1 MSQRLFFRACLSK
14 LPAIMA
20 RSALLNTDT
29 EDLKELLSNGKSYSV
44 PPYQRDYS
52 WKQEH
57 WEDLWED
64 LANVEANREDHYMGA
79 IVLES
84 GERKQFRV
92 IDGQQRMATLSILI
106 LACVDHLYALANEG
120 VDALAN
126 KERAVLLESSYLGAK
141 DPTSLRITPKLKLNA
156 NDDDFFQLNLAQ
168 RKAPQG
174 GVRGLRDSERLLWE
188 CFQFFKGKVQEKF
201 SRTKRGEEVAA
212 FVGEIVT
219 ERLVF
224 ISVRVQD
231 QLSAYTVF
239 ETLNARGLELTETDL
254 LKNYLLSLADWLSKS
269 QMEPVLRQWA
279 RITARVGI
287 ASFPEFL
294 RHHLNS
300 QRDYVRQKQL
310 FKTIKR
316 DVTSLDHVFE
326 LLDRLERDAA
336 WFEALNDHAGQF
348 WLDYQGAKEQVR
360 VLNLFG
366 VSQYTPL
373 VLAAKDVFT
382 APQDLVEVLR
392 YCATISVRFN
402 GVSRRSTHILEE
414 IYNRAAL
421 AVRGGDAT
429 TLPTIRQALRAIY
442 IPDEEFE
449 ADFAALRL
457 RNRGTAGRRLRY
469 ILAKIE
475 RQLSGADITD
485 EGMTAT
491 VEHILPE
498 NPSEIGWD
506 HFKPEAHE
514 RSYERIGNYS
524 LLERGLNGQQ
534 AGNGSFAQKQ
544 AVYAQSQYR
553 TSKDLTRLNEWTEE
567 AIARRQ
573 AEMALVAKAVWALTF
588 A

>member
-1 MSQRLFFRACLSK
+1 
-14 LPAIMA
+14 MA
-20 RSALLNTDT
+20 RSTLLNTDT
-29 EDLKELLSNGKSYSV
+29 EDLKELLSNGKSYTV

-64 LANVEANREDHYMGA
+64 LATVEAAREDHYMGT

-84 GERKQFRV
+84 GERKQFRI

-106 LACVDHLYALANEG
+106 LACVDYLYDIAAAGVETDANS
-120 VDALAN
+120 
-126 KERAVLLESSYLGAK
+126 ERAALLESSYLGAK

-168 RKAPQG
+168 RKPPQG
-174 GVRGLRDSERLLWE
+174 GVRGLRDSERLLWQ
-188 CFQFFKGKVQEKF
+188 CFQFFKGKIEQKF
-201 SRTKRGEEVAA
+201 STRKKGEEVAA
-212 FVGEIVT
+212 LVSEIIT

-254 LKNYLLSLADWLSKS
+254 LKNYLLSLANRLSKS

-287 ASFPEFL
+287 AGFPEFL

-300 QRDYVRQKQL
+300 QRGFVRQKQL

-316 DVTSLDHVFE
+316 DVT
-326 LLDRLERDAA
+326 LLDQVFALLDQLEKDAA
-336 WFEALNDHAGQF
+336 WFEGLNDPSSDF
-348 WLDYQGAKEQVR
+348 WLDFQGAKEQVR
-360 VLNLFG
+360 VLNLFN

-373 VLAAKDVFT
+373 VLAAKEAFT
-382 APQDLVEVLR
+382 VPADLVEILR
-392 YCATISVRFN
+392 YCAVLSVRFN

-421 AVRGGDAT
+421 EIREGKAT
-429 TLPTIRQALRAIY
+429 TLLAVRQALRPIY

-457 RNRGTAGRRLRY
+457 RNRGISGKRLRY
-469 ILAKIE
+469 VLAKIE
-475 RQLSGADITD
+475 KQLGGSDVSD
-485 EGMTAT
+485 ESMMAT

-498 NPSEIGWD
+498 NPGEAGWE
-506 HFKPEAHE
+506 HFTSDAYE
-514 RSYERIGNYS
+514 RSYERVGNYS
-524 LLERGLNGQQ
+524 LLERNLNAKQ
-534 AGNGSFAQKQ
+534 AGNAGFAQKQ
-544 AVYAQSQYR
+544 AVYQQSQYK
-553 TSKDLTRLNEWTEE
+553 TSKELTNIPDWTEE
-567 AIARRQ
+567 SIAGRQ
-573 AEMALVAKAVWALTF
+573 AGMARAAKTIWALTF
-588 A
+588 

>member
-1 MSQRLFFRACLSK
+1 
-14 LPAIMA
+14 MA
-20 RSALLNTDT
+20 RNTLLNTDT

-44 PPYQRDYS
+44 PAYQRDYS

-64 LANVEANREDHYMGA
+64 LCTVEANREDHYMGT
-79 IVLES
+79 IVLEI

-106 LACVDHLYALANEG
+106 LACVDYLYSLAGEG
-120 VDALAN
+120 VEPPEN
-126 KERAVLLESSYLGAK
+126 KERAALLESGYLGAK
-141 DPTSLRITPKLKLNA
+141 DPSSLRITPKLKLNA

-168 RKAPQG
+168 RKPPQG
-174 GVRGLRDSERLLWE
+174 GVRGLRDSERLLWG
-188 CFQFFKGKVQEKF
+188 CFQFFVGKVREKF
-201 SRTKRGEEVAA
+201 STRKKGEEVAA
-212 FVGEIVT
+212 FVSEIVT

-254 LKNYLLSLADWLSKS
+254 LKNYLLSLADRLSKS

-300 QRDYVRQKQL
+300 QRGYVRQKQL
-310 FKTIKR
+310 FKTIKK
-316 DVTSLDHVFE
+316 DVTALDQVFA
-326 LLDRLERDAA
+326 LLDWLEKDAA
-336 WFEALNDHAGQF
+336 WFEGLNDPASQF
-348 WLDYQGAKEQVR
+348 WLDYQGAKEHVR
-360 VLNLFG
+360 VLNLFN

-382 APQDLVEVLR
+382 TPQDMVEILR
-392 YCATISVRFN
+392 YCAVVSVRFN
-402 GVSRRSTHILEE
+402 GVSRRSTHTLEE
-414 IYNRAAL
+414 IYNRAAVDVRQGRASTL
-421 AVRGGDAT
+421 A
-429 TLPTIRQALRAIY
+429 ALRLALRPIY
-442 IPDEEFE
+442 ILDEDFE

-457 RNRGTAGRRLRY
+457 RNRSTSGKRLRY
-469 ILAKIE
+469 ILAKLE
-475 RQLSGADITD
+475 KQLSGVDITD

-498 NPSEIGWD
+498 NPGEAEWE
-506 HFKPEAHE
+506 HFTSDAHE
-514 RSYERIGNYS
+514 RSYERVGNYS

-534 AGNGSFAQKQ
+534 AGNAAFAQKQ
-544 AVYAQSQYR
+544 AVYAKSQYR
-553 TSKDLTRLNEWTEE
+553 TSNDLGKFTDWTEE
-567 AIARRQ
+567 TIAKRQ
-573 AEMALVAKAVWALTF
+573 AELAKVAKSIWSLTF
-588 A
+588 

>member
-1 MSQRLFFRACLSK
+1 
-14 LPAIMA
+14 MA
-20 RSALLNTDT
+20 RNPLLNTDT

-44 PPYQRDYS
+44 PAYQRDYS

-64 LANVEANREDHYMGA
+64 LCTVEANREDHYMGT
-79 IVLES
+79 IVLEI

-106 LACVDHLYALANEG
+106 LACVDYLYSLAGEG
-120 VDALAN
+120 VEPPEN
-126 KERAVLLESSYLGAK
+126 KERAALLESGYLGAK
-141 DPTSLRITPKLKLNA
+141 DPSSLRITPKLKLNA

-168 RKAPQG
+168 RKPPQG
-174 GVRGLRDSERLLWE
+174 GVRGLRDSERLLWG
-188 CFQFFKGKVQEKF
+188 CFQFFVGKVREKF
-201 SRTKRGEEVAA
+201 STRKKGEEVAA
-212 FVGEIVT
+212 FVSEIVT

-254 LKNYLLSLADWLSKS
+254 LKNYLLSLADRLSKS

-300 QRDYVRQKQL
+300 QRGYVRQKQL
-310 FKTIKR
+310 FKTIKK
-316 DVTSLDHVFE
+316 DVTALDQVFA
-326 LLDRLERDAA
+326 LLDWLEKDAA
-336 WFEALNDHAGQF
+336 WFEGLNDPASQF
-348 WLDYQGAKEQVR
+348 WLDYQGAKEHVR
-360 VLNLFG
+360 VLNLFN

-382 APQDLVEVLR
+382 TPQDMVEILR
-392 YCATISVRFN
+392 YCAVVSVRFN
-402 GVSRRSTHILEE
+402 GVSRRSTHTLEE
-414 IYNRAAL
+414 IYNRAAVDVRQGRASTL
-421 AVRGGDAT
+421 A
-429 TLPTIRQALRAIY
+429 ALRLALRPIY
-442 IPDEEFE
+442 ILDEDFE

-457 RNRGTAGRRLRY
+457 RNRSTSGKRLRY
-469 ILAKIE
+469 ILAKLE
-475 RQLSGADITD
+475 KQLSGVDITD

-498 NPSEIGWD
+498 NPGEAEWE
-506 HFKPEAHE
+506 HFTSDAHE
-514 RSYERIGNYS
+514 RSYERVGNYS

-534 AGNGSFAQKQ
+534 AGNAAFAQKQ
-544 AVYAQSQYR
+544 AVYAKSQYR
-553 TSKDLTRLNEWTEE
+553 TSNDLGKFTDWTEE
-567 AIARRQ
+567 TIAKRQ
-573 AEMALVAKAVWALTF
+573 AELAKVAKSIWSLTF
-588 A
+588 

>member
-1 MSQRLFFRACLSK
+1 
-14 LPAIMA
+14 MA
-20 RSALLNTDT
+20 RSTLLNTDT

-64 LANVEANREDHYMGA
+64 LATVEANHEDHYMGA

-92 IDGQQRMATLSILI
+92 IDGQQRMATLSIIL
-106 LACVDHLYALANEG
+106 LACVDFLYGLANEG
-120 VDALAN
+120 IDAKEN
-126 KERAVLLESSYLGAK
+126 KERATLLEGSYIGAK

-168 RKAPQG
+168 RKPPQG
-174 GVRGLRDSERLLWE
+174 GTRGLRDSERLLWE
-188 CFQFFKGKVQEKF
+188 CFQFFKGKVHEKF
-201 SRTKRGEEVAA
+201 STKKQGDQVAV
-212 FVGEIVT
+212 FVSEIVT

-254 LKNYLLSLADWLSKS
+254 LKNYLLSLADRLSKS
-269 QMEPVLRQWA
+269 QMDPVLRQWA

-300 QRDYVRQKQL
+300 RREYVRQKQL

-316 DVTSLDHVFE
+316 DVTTLDHVFA
-326 LLDRLERDAA
+326 LLDRLENDAA
-336 WFEALNDHAGQF
+336 WFEGMNDYTSQF

-360 VLNLFG
+360 VLNLFN

-373 VLAAKDVFT
+373 VLAAKDAFN
-382 APQDLVEVLR
+382 APQDLVEILR
-392 YCATISVRFN
+392 YCAVLSVRFN
-402 GVSRRSTHILEE
+402 GVSKRSTHVLEE
-414 IYNRAAL
+414 VYNRAAL
-421 AVRGGDAT
+421 EVRRGNAKTLLAV
-429 TLPTIRQALRAIY
+429 RQALRPIY
-442 IPDEEFE
+442 ISDEEFE
-449 ADFAALRL
+449 ADFSALKL
-457 RNRGTAGRRLRY
+457 RNRSTSGKRLRY
-469 ILAKIE
+469 FLARIE
-475 RQLSGADITD
+475 KRLSGTDISD
-485 EGMTAT
+485 EAMTAT

-498 NPSEIGWD
+498 NPGESGWE
-506 HFKPEAHE
+506 HFTPEAHE
-514 RSYERIGNYS
+514 RSYERVGNYS
-524 LLERGLNGQQ
+524 LLEKSLNGQL
-534 AGNGSFAQKQ
+534 AGNAAFAQKLI
-544 AVYAQSQYR
+544 VYAQSQYR
-553 TSKDLTRLNEWTEE
+553 TAKELSQFTDWTEE
-567 AIARRQ
+567 TIAKRQ
-573 AEMALVAKAVWALTF
+573 GDMARVAKAIWMLTF
-588 A
+588 

>member
-1 MSQRLFFRACLSK
+1 
-14 LPAIMA
+14 MA
-20 RSALLNTDT
+20 ASSTLLNTDT
-29 EDLKELLSNGKSYSV
+29 EDLKELLSNGKRYSV

-64 LANVEANREDHYMGA
+64 LATVEANREDHYMGA

-84 GERKQFRV
+84 GLRKQFRV

-106 LACVDHLYALANEG
+106 LACVDYLYGLASEG
-120 VDALAN
+120 VDTAAN
-126 KERAVLLESSYLGAK
+126 NERATLLESSYLGAK

-168 RKAPQG
+168 RKPPQG

-188 CFQFFKGKVQEKF
+188 CFQFFKGKVQGKF
-201 SRTKRGEEVAA
+201 STKKEGEQVAA
-212 FVGEIVT
+212 FVSEIVT

-254 LKNYLLSLADWLSKS
+254 LKNYLLSLADRLSKS
-269 QMEPVLRQWA
+269 QMDPVLRQWA

-300 QRDYVRQKQL
+300 QREYVRQKQL

-316 DVTSLDHVFE
+316 DVTTLDHVFA
-326 LLDRLERDAA
+326 LLDRLEKDAA
-336 WFEALNDHAGQF
+336 WFEGLNDHASQF

-360 VLNLFG
+360 VLNLFN

-382 APQDLVEVLR
+382 APQDVVEILR
-392 YCATISVRFN
+392 YCAVLSVRFN

-414 IYNRAAL
+414 VYNRAAL
-421 AVRGGDAT
+421 EVRRGTAT
-429 TLPTIRQALRAIY
+429 TLAAVRQALRPIY
-442 IPDEEFE
+442 ILDEEFE
-449 ADFAALRL
+449 SDFAALRL
-457 RNRGTAGRRLRY
+457 RNRSTSGKRLRY

-475 RQLSGADITD
+475 KQLSGADITD

-498 NPSEIGWD
+498 NPGEVGWE
-506 HFKPEAHE
+506 HFTAEGHE

-524 LLERGLNGQQ
+524 LLERSLNGQQ
-534 AGNGSFAQKQ
+534 AGNASFAQKQ
-544 AVYAQSQYR
+544 TVYAQSQYR
-553 TSKDLTRLNEWTEE
+553 TSKELGQFSDWIEE
-567 AIARRQ
+567 TIAKRQ
-573 AEMALVAKAVWALTF
+573 ADMAKVAKTVWALSV
-588 A
+588 

>member
-1 MSQRLFFRACLSK
+1 
-14 LPAIMA
+14 MA

-29 EDLKELLSNGKSYSV
+29 EDLKELLSNGKSYTV

-64 LANVEANREDHYMGA
+64 LATVEINREDHYMGA

-106 LACVDHLYALANEG
+106 LACVDYLYELAAAG
-120 VDALAN
+120 VDTTAN
-126 KERAVLLESSYLGAK
+126 TERAALLESSYLGAK
-141 DPTSLRITPKLKLNA
+141 DPTSLRITPKFKLNA

-168 RKAPQG
+168 RKPPQG
-174 GVRGLRDSERLLWE
+174 GVRGLRDSEKLLWE

-201 SRTKRGEEVAA
+201 SQRRKGEEVAG
-212 FVGEIVT
+212 FVSEIVT

-254 LKNYLLSLADWLSKS
+254 LKNYLLSLADRLSKS

-279 RITARVGI
+279 RITVRVGI
-287 ASFPEFL
+287 GSFPEFL

-300 QRDYVRQKQL
+300 QREYVRQKQL

-316 DVTSLDHVFE
+316 DVTTLDHVFGI
-326 LLDRLERDAA
+326 LDRLEKDAA
-336 WFEALNDHAGQF
+336 WFEALNDYASQF

-360 VLNLFG
+360 VLNLFN

-382 APQDLVEVLR
+382 APQDITEVLR
-392 YCATISVRFN
+392 YCAVISVRFN
-402 GVSRRSTHILEE
+402 GVGRRSTHILEE

-421 AVRGGDAT
+421 EVRHGRAT
-429 TLPTIRQALRAIY
+429 TLAAVRQVLRPVY

-449 ADFAALRL
+449 ADFATLRL
-457 RNRGTAGRRLRY
+457 RNRGTSGKRLRY
-469 ILAKIE
+469 LLAKIE
-475 RQLSGADITD
+475 KQLSGADITD

-491 VEHILPE
+491 VEHVLPE
-498 NPSEIGWD
+498 NPSEVGWE
-506 HFKPEAHE
+506 HFTTEAHD

-534 AGNGSFAQKQ
+534 AANAAFAEKK

-553 TSKDLTRLNEWTEE
+553 TSKELLQFAEWTEE
-567 AIARRQ
+567 TIAKRQ
-573 AEMALVAKAVWALTF
+573 SDMARVAKTVWALKF
-588 A
+588 

>member
-1 MSQRLFFRACLSK
+1 
-14 LPAIMA
+14 MA
-20 RSALLNTDT
+20 SSALLNTDT

-64 LANVEANREDHYMGA
+64 LATVEANREDHYMGA

-106 LACVDHLYALANEG
+106 LACVDYLYELASDG
-120 VDALAN
+120 VDSTAN
-126 KERAVLLESSYLGAK
+126 KERATLLESSYLGAK

-188 CFQFFKGKVQEKF
+188 CFLFFKAKVREKF
-201 SRTKRGEEVAA
+201 SRRTKGEDVAG
-212 FVGEIVT
+212 FVSEIVS

-254 LKNYLLSLADWLSKS
+254 LKNYLLSLADRLSKS
-269 QMEPVLRQWA
+269 QMDPVLRQWA
-279 RITARVGI
+279 RITASVGI

-300 QRDYVRQKQL
+300 QREYVRQKQL

-316 DVTSLDHVFE
+316 DVTTLDHVFA
-326 LLDRLERDAA
+326 LLDRLEKDAA
-336 WFEALNDHAGQF
+336 WFAALNDHASQF
-348 WLDYQGAKEQVR
+348 WLDYQGSKEHVR
-360 VLNLFG
+360 VLNLFN

-382 APQDLVEVLR
+382 APQEVVEVLR
-392 YCATISVRFN
+392 CCAVLSVRFN

-414 IYNRAAL
+414 IYNHAAL
-421 AVRGGDAT
+421 EIRKGKSATLAAVR
-429 TLPTIRQALRAIY
+429 QSLRPIY

-449 ADFAALRL
+449 ADFSALRL
-457 RNRGTAGRRLRY
+457 RNRSTSGKRLRY
-469 ILAKIE
+469 ILAKTE
-475 RQLSGADITD
+475 KQLSGADITD

-498 NPSEIGWD
+498 NPGEAGWE
-506 HFKPEAHE
+506 HFTVEAHE

-534 AGNGSFAQKQ
+534 AGNAPFALKQ
-544 AVYAQSQYR
+544 PVYAQSHYR
-553 TSKDLTRLNEWTEE
+553 TSKDLAQFTEWTEE
-567 AIARRQ
+567 TIAKRQ
-573 AEMALVAKAVWALTF
+573 AEMARVAKSVWALTL
-588 A
+588 

>member
-1 MSQRLFFRACLSK
+1 M
-14 LPAIMA
+14 P
-20 RSALLNTDT
+20 RSTLLNTDT

-64 LANVEANREDHYMGA
+64 LLTIEASREDHYMGA

-106 LACVDHLYALANEG
+106 LACVDYLYGLAAEG
-120 VDALAN
+120 VDAAAN
-126 KERAVLLESSYLGAK
+126 KERAALLESSYLGAK

-168 RKAPQG
+168 RKPPQG
-174 GVRGLRDSERLLWE
+174 GVRNLRDSEKLLWD
-188 CFQFFKGKVQEKF
+188 CFQFFKGKIQAKFARQEK
-201 SRTKRGEEVAA
+201 GEEVAR

-254 LKNYLLSLADWLSKS
+254 LKNYLLSLADRLSKS
-269 QMEPVLRQWA
+269 QMDPVLRQWA
-279 RITARVGI
+279 RITARIGI

-300 QRDYVRQKQL
+300 HREYVRQKQL

-316 DVTSLDHVFE
+316 DVTTLDHVFA
-326 LLDRLERDAA
+326 LLDRLEKDAA
-336 WFEALNDHAGQF
+336 WFEALNDYAGQF
-348 WLDYQGAKEQVR
+348 WLDYQGAKEHVR
-360 VLNLFG
+360 VLNLFN

-373 VLAAKDVFT
+373 ILAAKDVFT

-392 YCATISVRFN
+392 YCAVLSVRFN
-402 GVSRRSTHILEE
+402 GVGRRSTHILEE

-421 AVRGGDAT
+421 DVRRGTAT
-429 TLPTIRQALRAIY
+429 TLVAVRQALHPIY
-442 IPDEEFE
+442 IPDNEFE
-449 ADFAALRL
+449 ADFSALRL
-457 RNRGTAGRRLRY
+457 RNRSTSGKRLRY

-475 RQLSGADITD
+475 KQLSGADITD

-498 NPSEIGWD
+498 NPGEAGWE
-506 HFKPEAHE
+506 HFTAEAHD
-514 RSYERIGNYS
+514 RSYERVGNYS
-524 LLERGLNGQQ
+524 LLERNLNGQQ
-534 AGNGSFAQKQ
+534 AGNAAFAHKQ
-544 AVYAQSQYR
+544 TVYAQSQYR
-553 TSKDLTRLNEWTEE
+553 TSKDLGQFTEWTEE
-567 AIARRQ
+567 TIAKRQ
-573 AEMALVAKAVWALTF
+573 AGMAKVAKAIWALLI
-588 A
+588 

>member
-1 MSQRLFFRACLSK
+1 
-14 LPAIMA
+14 MA
-20 RSALLNTDT
+20 RSALLSTDT
-29 EDLKELLSNGKSYSV
+29 EDLKEILSNGKSYSV
-44 PPYQRDYS
+44 PAYQRDYS

-64 LANVEANREDHYMGA
+64 LATVEANREDHYMGA

-106 LACVDHLYALANEG
+106 LACVDFLYGLASEG
-120 VDALAN
+120 VDATAN
-126 KERAVLLESSYLGAK
+126 RERAALLESSYLGAK
-141 DPTSLRITPKLKLNA
+141 DPASLRITPKLKLNA

-188 CFQFFKGKVQEKF
+188 CFQFFTKRVQERF
-201 SRTKRGEEVAA
+201 STRKKGEQVAE
-212 FVGEIVT
+212 FVSEIVT

-254 LKNYLLSLADWLSKS
+254 LKNYLLSLADRLSRS
-269 QMEPVLRQWA
+269 QTDPVLRQWA

-300 QRDYVRQKQL
+300 HREYVRQKQL

-316 DVTSLDHVFE
+316 DVTTLEDVFS
-326 LLDRLERDAA
+326 LLDQLEENAA
-336 WFEALNDHAGQF
+336 WFEGLNDHANQF
-348 WLDYQGAKEQVR
+348 WLDYPGAKEQVR
-360 VLNLFG
+360 VLNLLS

-373 VLAAKDVFT
+373 VFAAKDAFD
-382 APQDLVEVLR
+382 APQDMVEILR
-392 YCATISVRFN
+392 YCAVLSLRFN
-402 GVSRRSTHILEE
+402 GVSRRSTHLLEE
-414 IYNRAAL
+414 VYNRAAL
-421 AVRGGDAT
+421 EVRRGTAN
-429 TLPTIRQALRAIY
+429 TLASVRQALRPIY
-442 IPDEEFE
+442 IPDDEFE
-449 ADFAALRL
+449 SDFAGLKL
-457 RNRGTAGRRLRY
+457 RNRGTAGKRLRY
-469 ILAKIE
+469 LLAKLE
-475 RQLSGADITD
+475 KQLSGADITD

-498 NPSEIGWD
+498 NPGELGWE
-506 HFKPEAHE
+506 HFTAESHE

-524 LLERGLNGQQ
+524 LLERGLNRQQ
-534 AGNGSFAQKQ
+534 AGNAAFDQKQ
-544 AVYAQSQYR
+544 RVYVQSQYR
-553 TSKDLTRLNEWTEE
+553 TSTDLAQFTDWTE
-567 AIARRQ
+567 ATIARRQ
-573 AEMALVAKAVWALTF
+573 ADMAKLAKTIWALTF
-588 A
+588 

>member
-1 MSQRLFFRACLSK
+1 ME
-14 LPAIMA
+14 MA
-20 RSALLNTDT
+20 RSTLLNTDT

-52 WKQEH
+52 WRQEH

-64 LANVEANREDHYMGA
+64 LLTIEANREDHYMGA

-106 LACVDHLYALANEG
+106 LACVDYLSGLADEG
-120 VDALAN
+120 VDAEAN
-126 KERAVLLESSYLGAK
+126 RERAALLESSYLGAK

-174 GVRGLRDSERLLWE
+174 GVRGLRDSEKLLWG
-188 CFQFFKGKVQEKF
+188 CFQFFKGKVREKF
-201 SRTKRGEEVAA
+201 SGKKKGQEIAG
-212 FVGEIVT
+212 FVSETVT

-254 LKNYLLSLADWLSKS
+254 LKNYLLSLADRLSKS
-269 QMEPVLRQWA
+269 QMDPVLRQWG
-279 RITARVGI
+279 RITARIGI

-300 QRDYVRQKQL
+300 QREYVRQKQL

-316 DVTSLDHVFE
+316 DVTTLDHVFA
-326 LLDRLERDAA
+326 LLDLLEKDAA
-336 WFEALNDHAGQF
+336 WFEALNDYSSQF
-348 WLDYQGAKEQVR
+348 WLDYPGAKEHVR
-360 VLNLFG
+360 VLNLFN
-366 VSQYTPL
+366 VSQFTPL
-373 VLAAKDVFT
+373 ILAAKDVLS
-382 APQDLVEVLR
+382 AQDIVEVIR
-392 YCATISVRFN
+392 YCAVLSVRFN
-402 GVSRRSTHILEE
+402 GVGRRSTHILEE

-421 AVRGGDAT
+421 EARRGGKRTTLASIREAVR
-429 TLPTIRQALRAIY
+429 PIY
-442 IPDEEFE
+442 VPDEEFE
-449 ADFAALRL
+449 ADFTVLRM
-457 RNRGTAGRRLRY
+457 RNRGPSGKRLRY
-469 ILAKIE
+469 LLAKIE
-475 RQLSGADITD
+475 KQLSAADITD
-485 EGMTAT
+485 EGMAAT

-498 NPSEIGWD
+498 NPGEIGWE
-506 HFKPEAHE
+506 HFTIEAHE
-514 RSYERIGNYS
+514 RSYERVGNYS

-534 AGNGSFAQKQ
+534 AANAGFSPKQK
-544 AVYAQSQYR
+544 VYAQSKYR
-553 TSKDLTRLNEWTEE
+553 TSHDLMNFAEWTEE
-567 AIARRQ
+567 TIAQRQ
-573 AEMALVAKAVWALTF
+573 ATMAKVAKTIWALTI
-588 A
+588 